1 MALYDL
7 SEVCDLVLWFLWPTH
22 RLIETENLL
31 QLVR

>member
-7 SEVCDLVLWFLWPTH
+7 SEVCDLVACLLWPTL
-22 RLIETENLL
+22 RLTETKNLL